1 LTIGSKYVKL
11 FIVATNNI
19 TRRIIKM
26 SFSIRS
32 KKIVSSVMA
41 FAMLTAATA
50 AADTSIVKNIIPTNT
65 ITADAAVSG
74 NWSYEVID
82 SSRCRVTGYNGT
94 SGTVHIPEAIANH
107 TVVAIGNGAFSGNE
121 NIVNVYIPR
130 GISQIPMNAFK
141 DAHNLKTVVVPEA
154 TSRICASAFE
164 GCSALETVTGYT
176 NIQYIETKAFKN
188 SGLKSFTT
196 YQNASG
202 QHSIGSKAFEN
213 CHRLTTVKLYGNW
226 SIASEAFS
234 GCENLYN
241 IEYNNMSTIESAFS
255 KSGFKGANSL
265 TYLNG
270 AQIFARKAGQKY
282 ILQKY
287 LPYVNRYASK
297 LRADNVKLY
306 MDYYYAT

>member
-1 LTIGSKYVKL
+1 MLNLTRRG
-11 FIVATNNI
+11 TNI
-19 TRRIIKM
+19 TRRILIM
-26 SFSIRS
+26 SFSIRA

-41 FAMLTAATA
+41 LTMLTAATA

-82 SSRCRVTGYNGT
+82 TYRCKVTGYSGT
-94 SGTVHIPEAIANH
+94 SGNVMIPESIANH
-107 TVVAIGNGAFSGNE
+107 TVVAIGNGAFRNNE
-121 NIVNVYIPR
+121 TIVSVSVPR
-130 GISQIPMNAFK
+130 GVGQIPKNAFK
-141 DAHNLKTVVVPEA
+141 DAHNLKTVIVPEA
-154 TSRICASAFE
+154 TTRICESAFE
-164 GCSALETVTGYT
+164 GCSALETVTGFT
-176 NIQYIETKAFKN
+176 NIQYIEMYAFKN

-202 QHSIGSKAFEN
+202 QHYIGIKAFEN
-213 CHRLTTVKLYGNW
+213 CHRLTTVKLYGDW
-226 SIASEAFS
+226 SISGEAFS

-241 IEYNNMSTIESAFS
+241 IEYNKMTTIDSAF
-255 KSGFKGANSL
+255 GTGAFKGANSL

-287 LPYVNRYASK
+287 VPYVGRYASR

-306 MDYYYAT
+306 MDYLNA